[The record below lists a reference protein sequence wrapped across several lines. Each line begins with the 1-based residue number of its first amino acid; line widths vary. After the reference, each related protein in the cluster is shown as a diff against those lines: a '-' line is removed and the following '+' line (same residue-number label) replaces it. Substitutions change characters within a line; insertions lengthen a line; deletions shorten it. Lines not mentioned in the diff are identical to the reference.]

1 MVQIKTIKTTPAGMV
16 EEFNNQRAH
25 KESALIIVALETM
38 QSIYLY
44 YYADSDTARV
54 HYYEANGVLRMAAE
68 NQKPAFAL
76 SRAAYWIGRALRLW
90 APYLVAP
97 NSVFYD
103 EKDLGRY
110 SVHARDTKHG
120 LKYDVVR
127 MVGFKRVTPTPV
139 RWGRHRHLFRFQR
152 YFTTDYR
159 SACAI
164 AEYLNAKQNK
174 RPRWRCFEVVKK
186 YWGEKIT
193 LRWVAGSS
201 INDGNFK
208 EKFNVEIYRPEITS
222 FFINNEK
229 YK

>member
-1 MVQIKTIKTTPAGMV
+1 MEQIKTIKTTPAGMV

-25 KESALIIVALETM
+25 KESALIIIALETM

-54 HYYEANGVLRMAAE
+54 RYYTANGVLKMDYA
-68 NQKPAFAL
+68 NQQPARAL
-76 SRAAYWIGRALRLW
+76 SLAACWIGRALRLW
-90 APYLVAP
+90 EPYLIAP
-97 NSVFYD
+97 NSVYYD

-127 MVGFKRVTPTPV
+127 MIGFKRVTPFPV
-139 RWGRHRHLFRFQR
+139 RWCPRHLFRFQR

-159 SACAI
+159 GACAI

-174 RPRWRCFEVVKK
+174 RPRLSCCEVVKK
-186 YWGEKIT
+186 YWDEKIT
-193 LRWVAGSS
+193 LCWVNGSS
-201 INDGNFK
+201 INDENFN
-208 EKFNVEIYRPEITS
+208 EKFNVEIYRPELRMFYIQ
-222 FFINNEK
+222 NEL